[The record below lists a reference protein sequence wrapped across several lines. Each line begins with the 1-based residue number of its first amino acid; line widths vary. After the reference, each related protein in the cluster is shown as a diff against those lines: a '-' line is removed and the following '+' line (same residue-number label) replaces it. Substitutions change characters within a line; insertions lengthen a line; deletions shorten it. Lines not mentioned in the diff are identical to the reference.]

1 MGFRLWERLVRCG
14 RVGLLCNA
22 RFTTERIQP
31 IRFMTSD
38 TQKRVLITGA
48 SSGIGR
54 ATALAFAQAGMD
66 LVLISR
72 SSEKLAALAA
82 ELQDKAVNV
91 VTHALDF
98 SQIEILPQQLTA
110 IMDETGAV
118 DVLINNA
125 GMGYT
130 GALGDMPLADWRRVM
145 DLNLTSVLACIQA
158 VLPGMRQRGQGM
170 ILNIA
175 SVAAHNAF
183 PEWGAYSVSKAGL
196 VTLSQILAAE
206 ERSHG
211 IRVTVVSP
219 GAVNTPLWDTDTV
232 QSDFARS
239 QMLTPEIVAQTILD
253 ATQLP
258 ATAVIDE
265 IRLMPSGGAL

>member
-1 MGFRLWERLVRCG
+1 
-14 RVGLLCNA
+14 
-22 RFTTERIQP
+22 
-31 IRFMTSD
+31 MTSELR
-38 TQKRVLITGA
+38 QRVLITGA

-54 ATALAFAQAGMD
+54 ATAHLFAEAGHD
-66 LVLISR
+66 LVLVSR
-72 SSEKLAALAA
+72 SQSKLEALAT
-82 ELQDKAVNV
+82 ELEGGTAVV
-91 VTHALDF
+91 YPIDLSKIAQL
-98 SQIEILPQQLTA
+98 SQQLATVVA
-110 IMDETGAV
+110 DGPI
-118 DVLINNA
+118 DVLVNNA

-130 GALGDMPLADWRRVM
+130 GALGEMPLKDWQQVM

-158 VLPGMRQRGQGM
+158 VLPGMRQQGRGT

-183 PEWGAYSVSKAGL
+183 PDWGAYSVSKAGL
-196 VTLSQILAAE
+196 VTLSQVLAAE
-206 ERSHG
+206 ERDHG

-239 QMLTPEIVAQTILD
+239 QMLTPEIVAQAIFN
-253 ATQLP
+253 AAQLP